1 MRLDLFLKVSRLIK
15 RRTLAKEYCEKGL
28 VRVNGEVGKPGK
40 KVKEGDI
47 IELETPEGYRK
58 VEILKI
64 PSGNVS
70 KKEASSLYRILE
82 ERRWLE

>member
-64 PSGNVS
+64 PQGNVS
-70 KKEASSLYRILE
+70 KKDAFSLYRVLE
-82 ERRWLE
+82 ERKWLE